1 MPSIRNRLMPTII
14 VALFAWLLS
23 GGVILA
29 SGTAQDKYDRE
40 GNLPFL
46 FGVYTITW
54 IAFFAYSFYMGRQQ
68 RELRREID
76 ELKLTLEERDAS
88 RSST

>member
-1 MPSIRNRLMPTII
+1 MPSIRSRLIPAII
-14 VALFAWLLS
+14 VVLFAWLLS

-29 SGTAQDKYDRE
+29 SGTDQEKYDRE

-46 FGVYTITW
+46 FAVYTITW

-68 RELRREID
+68 RELRQEID
-76 ELKLTLEERDAS
+76 ELKITLEKRDAS